1 MLTLV
6 IKSFETH
13 QLLFNQQNIVD
24 GNNYMLVGIEISRI
38 LKMHFWCNEM
48 NLTSRHLKNVCL

>member
-13 QLLFNQQNIVD
+13 ELLFNQQNIVD

-48 NLTSRHLKNVCL
+48 NLDI